1 MNLYETLGVK
11 RNAMPSQ
18 IKAAFRKRSKD
29 LHPDKGGSDE
39 AFAELSSAYMV
50 LRDKERRKKYDET
63 GETDKVGVDS
73 DLKRMSSALLSLFD
87 AAIREGIGERKDLD
101 VIKLMRK
108 FVKDVMGKKEKE
120 AEEMAA
126 ALCSARAMAKRI
138 FPKDKKRNLLGSIM
152 ETRERVLESSQAA
165 LRHEIRLLKMVLEEL
180 ENYDCLV
187 EVARTVTMYFTGE
200 ISSGTTTA

>member
-1 MNLYETLGVK
+1 MSLYETLGVK
-11 RNAMPSQ
+11 RNATLAQ

-29 LHPDKGGSDE
+29 LHPDKGGSNE

-63 GETDKVGVDS
+63 GETDKVGVDN

-87 AAIREGIGERKDLD
+87 AAVKEGLGEQFDID
-101 VIKLMRK
+101 IIELMRK
-108 FVKDVMGKKEKE
+108 FVKDVMSKKEKE
-120 AEEMAA
+120 EKEMAA
-126 ALCSARAMAKRI
+126 ALHSVRAMAKRI

-152 ETRERVLESSQAA
+152 ETRERVLESSQAV
-165 LRHEIRLLKMVLEEL
+165 LRQEIRLMKMVLEEL

-200 ISSGTTTA
+200 ISTSTV